1 MKPSFRHLAR
11 GLVILLVVSVTILTW
26 TPRLDQS
33 ADQTLDTSLSRAF
46 ITFATA
52 RGLNAA
58 VSAVQGTEVSL
69 GVGASA
75 TLSVGEVLD
84 PVNDLVEQFAD
95 LMLLATVSLGIQQVL
110 LSMGQHAFVKLFLT
124 AVLVLWGSLYVVAR
138 AAPRWLSGLLIL
150 ALMARFA
157 IPLAAIGNDVV
168 FRVFL
173 EENYMASESAIGSAV
188 ANAEILSPEPQPPA
202 APDEP
207 DEQGWIEELKGLHRQ
222 LQQGLDV
229 GARLQRL
236 EDLRQDVE
244 ETAEHVVNLIV
255 VFLLQTLIMP
265 LVILWALYMFVK
277 GLLISAGRRTNS
289 GTLTVT
295 STGEKDPS

>member
-1 MKPSFRHLAR
+1 MKPSYRRLAR
-11 GLVILLVVSVTILTW
+11 GLVILLLVAVIVLIW

-33 ADQTLDTSLSRAF
+33 ADQSLDTSLSRAF

-58 VSAVQGTEVSL
+58 VSAVQGTEISL

-110 LSMGQHAFVKLFLT
+110 LSMGQHAFVKFFLT
-124 AVLVLWGSLYVVAR
+124 AVLVLWGSLYMVAR
-138 AAPRWLSGLLIL
+138 VSPRWLSFLLIL

-157 IPLAAIGNDVV
+157 IPLAAIGNDLM

-173 EENYMASESAIGSAV
+173 EEDYITSESAIGSAV
-188 ANAEILSPEPQPPA
+188 TNAETVSPGPPTPAEPNA
-202 APDEP
+202 SEEP
-207 DEQGWIEELKGLHRQ
+207 GWIEELKGLHRQ

-229 GARLQRL
+229 GARLQKL
-236 EDLRQDVE
+236 DELKQDVE

-277 GLLISAGRRTNS
+277 GVLVSAGRGTNM
-289 GTLTVT
+289 GPVPVT
-295 STGEKDPS
+295 STRDKGLP

>member
-1 MKPSFRHLAR
+1 MP
-11 GLVILLVVSVTILTW
+11 
-26 TPRLDQS
+26 
-33 ADQTLDTSLSRAF
+33 
-46 ITFATA
+46 TA
-52 RGLNAA
+52 PNNG
-58 VSAVQGTEVSL
+58 
-69 GVGASA
+69 
-75 TLSVGEVLD
+75 
-84 PVNDLVEQFAD
+84 
-95 LMLLATVSLGIQQVL
+95 
-110 LSMGQHAFVKLFLT
+110 HA
-124 AVLVLWGSLYVVAR
+124 G
-138 AAPRWLSGLLIL
+138 
-150 ALMARFA
+150 FA

-188 ANAEILSPEPQPPA
+188 INAETVSPGPPTPAEPNEA
-202 APDEP
+202 
-207 DEQGWIEELKGLHRQ
+207 DEQGWIEELKDLHRQ